1 MKIRR
6 LAILL
11 TLALLLALFA
21 GCSVV
26 DGEPE
31 NSSAITG
38 GDVADAETLGTA
50 GTEIESD
57 GGETLGSGEAPAV
70 TTAKPAST
78 TAKPASTTAKPAT
91 TAATTAKPTPD
102 YEVPQM
108 MSAVQEPQA
117 GDDPAKLTGIENVK
131 RIAYVLQY
139 AENSSVD
146 GTGTVNAKGGLIN
159 TTQNVKVFKDY
170 SRGVLLQID
179 ITTSTFVNSACQTC
193 YAGGKALLREA
204 SGKKSTWNGRQ
215 TAWKTGDPSIF
226 KSLSDYRPSYGLF
239 GYELTNYLLNDSTLT
254 NWSAVTKNSDGTYT
268 QTIYPDTSKA
278 TPDCAKKM
286 KTVGGL
292 DNEPS
297 FSNIAIKL
305 TFDRNW
311 KILSM
316 HVDETYSAKMGF
328 KVTCNASTDYTY
340 SYGKADISDYNS
352 FFAQYAK

>member
-139 AENSSVD
+139 AENYSVD

-204 SGKKSTWNGRQ
+204 SGKK
-215 TAWKTGDPSIF
+215 
-226 KSLSDYRPSYGLF
+226 
-239 GYELTNYLLNDSTLT
+239 
-254 NWSAVTKNSDGTYT
+254 
-268 QTIYPDTSKA
+268 
-278 TPDCAKKM
+278 
-286 KTVGGL
+286 
-292 DNEPS
+292 
-297 FSNIAIKL
+297 
-305 TFDRNW
+305 
-311 KILSM
+311 
-316 HVDETYSAKMGF
+316 
-328 KVTCNASTDYTY
+328 
-340 SYGKADISDYNS
+340 
-352 FFAQYAK
+352 